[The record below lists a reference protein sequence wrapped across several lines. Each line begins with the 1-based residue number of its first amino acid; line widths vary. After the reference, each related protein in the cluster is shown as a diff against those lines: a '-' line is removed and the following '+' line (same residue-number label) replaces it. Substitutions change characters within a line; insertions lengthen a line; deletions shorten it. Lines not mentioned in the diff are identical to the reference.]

1 MPYVFQTTNRR
12 TGKHHRKWRFQYTDY
27 TGERKTG
34 TGLTSK
40 TETEKLAARIES
52 EHDEIRKGY
61 RPLPSKADK
70 HKREEF
76 RKFADEYIAW
86 GKAQGGRGGRPWG
99 DVHERK
105 RIRYL
110 SWWEKELDLQIL
122 ADLEGALPRIESK
135 LRELH
140 QSQKSGKTIQH
151 YAEALFSFCQW
162 CVVRNYLSDNPVK
175 RLKKFDTTP
184 KSIRRAITFEEI
196 LKLLSVAPSHRRL
209 LYETAFCT
217 GLRANELRS
226 LTIRDLDVANSEL
239 KLRAE
244 WTKNR
249 KDGIQPLPPQLAM
262 KLEENSRKEV
272 PQQIY
277 RQFYAKCNITMLPP
291 ENALL
296 YVPTHPSREL
306 DRDLKEAGIPKHTE
320 EGKIDFHGCR
330 VAYVTFV
337 LNAGASVK
345 EVQSLARH
353 SDPALTMNIYA
364 RTNKGRLAEIS
375 RRVGDVIL
383 SPRSITGAQREG
395 SEIIIPCR
403 LMSYKVEAGG
413 VEPPS

>member
-1 MPYVFQTTNRR
+1 MPYVFQSINRK
-12 TGKHHRKWRFQYTDY
+12 TGKPHRKWRFQYTDY
-27 TGERKTG
+27 AGERRSG

-40 TETEKLAARIES
+40 IETEKLATKIES

-70 HKREEF
+70 HKRESF

-86 GKAQGGRGGRPWG
+86 GKSQGGRGGRAWG

-105 RIRYL
+105 RIKYL
-110 SWWEKELDLQIL
+110 SWWEKELDLQML
-122 ADLEGALPRIESK
+122 ADLEGSLPRIEMK
-135 LRELH
+135 LREL
-140 QSQKSGKTIQH
+140 QQVQRSGKTIEH
-151 YAEALFSFCQW
+151 YAEGLHSFCQW
-162 CVVRNYLSDNPVK
+162 CVVRNYLSDNPIK

-184 KSIRRAITFEEI
+184 KTIRRAITLEEI

-226 LTIRDLDVANSEL
+226 LTINDLDVGNCEL

-249 KDGIQPLPPQLAM
+249 KNEIQPLPMELAQRLDENAKKSIPAQL
-262 KLEENSRKEV
+262 
-272 PQQIY
+272 Y
-277 RQFYAKCNITMLPP
+277 REFYSKKNISIEPP

-296 YVPTHPSREL
+296 YVSSHPSREL
-306 DRDLKEAGIPKHTE
+306 DKDLKEAGIPKNTE

-337 LNAGASVK
+337 LNAGATVK
-345 EVQSLARH
+345 EAQSLARH
-353 SDPALTMNIYA
+353 SNPSLTMNVYA
-364 RTNKGRLAEIS
+364 RTNKGRLA
-375 RRVGDVIL
+375 
-383 SPRSITGAQREG
+383 
-395 SEIIIPCR
+395 
-403 LMSYKVEAGG
+403 
-413 VEPPS
+413 